1 MATAHSR
8 TTARFMIAPSVL
20 LLLGWMIIPLALTVY
35 FSFLRYN
42 LLMPGAHEW
51 IGLMNYRF
59 FLTDPAFF
67 EAMVNT
73 LILVAEVLLITVLGG
88 IGLALVL
95 DLPFWGQGI
104 VRILVIAPFFVMP
117 TVSALVWKNMFMNP
131 VNGLFAYAA
140 KTLGLA
146 PFDFFARAPL
156 FSIVL
161 IVAWQWLPF
170 ATLILLTALQSLDQ
184 EQLEA
189 AEMDGAGPLSRFRYV
204 TLPHLA
210 RAITVVILIQ
220 TIFLLSIF
228 AEILVTTNG
237 GPGFAS
243 TNLTFLVYAQ
253 SLLQFDVGGGSAGGI
268 VAVVLANIVA
278 IFLMRMIGKNL
289 GA

>member
-1 MATAHSR
+1 
-8 TTARFMIAPSVL
+8 MISPAVL
-20 LLLGWMIIPLALTVY
+20 LLLGWMLIPLSLTIY
-35 FSFLRYN
+35 FSLLRYN
-42 LLMPGAHEW
+42 LLMPGMEEW
-51 IGLMNYRF
+51 TGLTNYRY

-67 EAMVNT
+67 AALANT
-73 LILVAEVLLITVLGG
+73 LMLVGGVLLITIVGG
-88 IGLALVL
+88 TLLAILL
-95 DLPFWGQGI
+95 DQPMWGQGI

-131 VNGLFAYAA
+131 VNGLFAHLA
-140 KTLGLA
+140 KAVGLPA
-146 PFDFFARAPL
+146 FDFLAHAPL
-156 FSIVL
+156 LSIII

-189 AEMDGAGPLSRFRYV
+189 SEMDGAGALSRFTHIV
-204 TLPHLA
+204 LPHLA
-210 RAITVVILIQ
+210 RAATVVILIQ

-237 GPGFAS
+237 GPGYAT
-243 TNLTFLVYAQ
+243 TNIAFLVYAQ

-289 GA
+289 EV

>member
-8 TTARFMIAPSVL
+8 SVARLMISPSVL
-20 LLLGWMIIPLALTVY
+20 LLLGWMIVPLSMTIY
-35 FSFLRYN
+35 FSLLRYN
-42 LLMPGAHEW
+42 LLMPGTEKW
-51 IGLMNYRF
+51 IGLTNYKF

-67 EAMVNT
+67 EALMNT
-73 LILVAEVLLITVLGG
+73 LLLVGGVLLITILGG
-88 IGLALVL
+88 IGLALIM
-95 DLPFWGQGI
+95 DLPFWGQSI

-131 VNGLFAYAA
+131 VNGLFAHAA
-140 KTLGLA
+140 KYMGLE
-146 PFDFFARAPL
+146 PFDFFAHAPL
-156 FSIVL
+156 LSIIF

-170 ATLILLTALQSLDQ
+170 ATLIFLTALQSLDQ

-189 AEMDGAGPLSRFRYV
+189 AEMDGAGPVKRFIYV
-204 TLPHLA
+204 MLPHLA

-237 GPGFAS
+237 GPGYAS
-243 TNLTFLVYAQ
+243 TNLTLLVYAQ

-268 VAVVLANIVA
+268 VAVILANIVA

-289 GA
+289 EA

>member
-1 MATAHSR
+1 
-8 TTARFMIAPSVL
+8 MISPAVL
-20 LLLGWMIIPLALTVY
+20 MLFGWMIVPLSMTIY
-35 FSFLRYN
+35 FSFLSYN
-42 LLMPGAHEW
+42 LLMPGMEEW
-51 IGLMNYRF
+51 IGFTNYEF

-67 EAMVNT
+67 AALGNT
-73 LILVAEVLLITVLGG
+73 LLLVAGVLLITIIGG
-88 IGLALVL
+88 TFLALLL
-95 DLPFWGQGI
+95 DQPVWGQGI

-131 VNGLFAYAA
+131 VNGLFAHAA
-140 KTLGLA
+140 KAIGLA
-146 PFDFFARAPL
+146 PFDFLAHAPL

-170 ATLILLTALQSLDQ
+170 ATLILLTALQSLDK

-189 AEMDGAGPLSRFRYV
+189 AEMDGAGTVSRFV
-204 TLPHLA
+204 FIVLPHLS

-237 GPGFAS
+237 GPGYAS
-243 TNLTFLVYAQ
+243 TNITYLVYAQ

-268 VAVVLANIVA
+268 VAVILANIVA

-289 GA
+289 EA

>member
-1 MATAHSR
+1 MV
-8 TTARFMIAPSVL
+8 APSVL
-20 LLLGWMIIPLALTVY
+20 LLLGWMIVPLSMTIY

-42 LLMPGAHEW
+42 LLTPGEHEW
-51 IGLMNYRF
+51 IGLLNYQL

-67 EAMVNT
+67 EAMKNT
-73 LILVAEVLLITVLGG
+73 LILVGGVLLITVFGG
-88 IGLALVL
+88 IGFALIL
-95 DLPFWGQGI
+95 DQPFWGQGM
-104 VRILVIAPFFVMP
+104 VRILVIAPFFIMP

-131 VNGLFAYAA
+131 VNGLFAYLA
-140 KTLGLA
+140 KFVGLE
-146 PFDFFARAPL
+146 PFDFLAQAPL
-156 FSIVL
+156 LSIII

-189 AEMDGAGPLSRFRYV
+189 AEMDGAGPIKRFIHV
-204 TLPHLA
+204 MLPHLA

-220 TIFLLSIF
+220 TIFLLSVF

-237 GPGFAS
+237 GPGYAS
-243 TNLTFLVYAQ
+243 TNLTYLVYAQ

-278 IFLMRMIGKNL
+278 TFLMRMIGKNL
-289 GA
+289 EN